1 MDELKEIEKL
11 RWMKE
16 RIAEETGGKQWL
28 STGSGLPLM
37 VKMQDSCQAALYV
50 AMVKNKQTGK
60 YHADV
65 KGFLRSFSGYCD
77 GNRLGQLGEEI
88 GRLSALV
95 SELEAVEISVEEDTL
110 LAFCEELEQQEA
122 QKRGEGICETSEN

>member
-28 STGSGLPLM
+28 STGIGLPLM

-77 GNRLGQLGEEI
+77 GNRLGQRGEEI

-95 SELEAVEISVEEDTL
+95 SELEAAALSVGEDTL
-110 LAFCEELEQQEA
+110 LAFCKELEQQEV
-122 QKRGEGICETSEN
+122 QIRGEGICETSEN

>member
-1 MDELKEIEKL
+1 MKEIAKL

-28 STGSGLPLM
+28 STGIGLPLM

-95 SELEAVEISVEEDTL
+95 SELEAAALSVGEDTL
-110 LAFCEELEQQEA
+110 LAFCKELEQQEV
-122 QKRGEGICETSEN
+122 QIRGEGICETSEN

>member
-1 MDELKEIEKL
+1 
-11 RWMKE
+11 
-16 RIAEETGGKQWL
+16 
-28 STGSGLPLM
+28 M

-95 SELEAVEISVEEDTL
+95 SELEAAEISVEEDTL
-110 LAFCEELEQQEA
+110 LAFCKELEQQEEPM
-122 QKRGEGICETSEN
+122 RGERICEASEN

>member
-11 RWMKE
+11 RWLRE

-28 STGSGLPLM
+28 STGIGQPLM

-77 GNRLGQLGEEI
+77 GKRLGQLGEEI
-88 GRLSALV
+88 GRLSTLV
-95 SELEAVEISVEEDTL
+95 SELEAAEISVEEDTL
-110 LAFCEELEQQEA
+110 LAFCEELEQQEV
-122 QKRGEGICETSEN
+122 QKREEGICETSEN